1 MRLLSDQIPVL
12 HVAAG
17 VLFNDQSH
25 VLIGQRAPGSHMGG
39 SWEFPGGKIEAGET
53 SLEGL
58 VRELQEELAIQA
70 LYVRHLLYFSHHY
83 PDRTVHL
90 HVWLVLNWEG
100 NPKGVE
106 GQPLRWVPTDM
117 LLEQGL
123 LPADTKIVTSLQKH
137 TAIDQPEWQVFAE
150 VISGKT

>member
-1 MRLLSDQIPVL
+1 MKLLPDQIPVL

-25 VLIGQRAPGSHMGG
+25 VLIGQRAPGSHMAG
-39 SWEFPGGKIEAGET
+39 SWEFPGGKIVAGET

-70 LYVRHLLYFSHHY
+70 QYVRHLLYFSHHY

-90 HVWLVLNWEG
+90 HVWLVLSWEG

-106 GQPLRWVPTDM
+106 GQPLRWVASDM
-117 LLEQGL
+117 LLDQGL

-137 TAIDQPEWQVFAE
+137 TEINQPEWQVFAE
-150 VISGKT
+150 AIAGKT